1 MDFWALI
8 GWDKEVI
15 KVNGISRLATATTR
29 PEGTHPKGKAVP
41 SSVPEGR
48 ATSSV
53 PVGQAA
59 DPVGP

>member
-1 MDFWALI
+1 M
-8 GWDKEVI
+8 WDKEVI

-48 ATSSV
+48 ATSSF